1 MMQESRAP
9 PAGNHELTLRL
20 VAPEG
25 TTTVRVERAAT
36 VAAFV
41 ARVLAGREGRVM
53 AGFPPRQLLPDD
65 QSAIG
70 DLVRD
75 SETLRVVLAE
85 EPEQRAGRRR
95 GGDPVAAS
103 VARAKKRQSAAGR
116 SAAQAGISHR
126 NDRAVERSISRA
138 RQAAGM
144 ATPRRRRAAPLTS
157 EEESA
162 AALAQ
167 AAAGASDTRSRGL
180 RRVFRRA
187 VEGQY
192 EEVRAVSRVGA
203 LRGGYT
209 VTPLDQRR
217 VRVEFA
223 EVDTHRGRRHS
234 EEVELYDQSTLA
246 AVLRVVL
253 ADPEGPGLESLK
265 PINLARAS
273 PRVFWSLAVVFGSD
287 LRAGLQQLLP
297 EVRDWAFLNER
308 KRSLSEKAEANLEQQ
323 RAAAE
328 RAAKRSKG
336 SKPSADVVGPAVAG
350 EAEAAEGVREEEIS
364 EAQLRVRELLSAP
377 CDDLVPGEWRS
388 ALGFECRLGP
398 LAQALDALTGEEQ
411 VRAFVEEVSR
421 RRGGPALSFDELDS
435 WVAAAQATVVRNFCE
450 MSHTVTI

>member
-41 ARVLAGREGRVM
+41 ARVLAGREGRVL

-70 DLVRD
+70 SIVRD

-103 VARAKKRQSAAGR
+103 VARAKKRQAAAGR
-116 SAAQAGISHR
+116 SAEQAGISHR

-138 RQAAGM
+138 RRAAGM
-144 ATPRRRRAAPLTS
+144 STPRRRRAAPLTS

-308 KRSLSEKAEANLEQQ
+308 KRSLSEKARANLEQQ

-328 RAAKRSKG
+328 RAAKRSKV
-336 SKPSADVVGPAVAG
+336 SKPSADDVAG
-350 EAEAAEGVREEEIS
+350 EAEASEGVHEEEVS

-377 CDDLVPGEWRS
+377 CDDLVPEEWRS

-411 VRAFVEEVSR
+411 VRAFVEQVSR

-450 MSHTVTI
+450 MSHTVTIP

>member
-1 MMQESRAP
+1 MMQESRAS

-103 VARAKKRQSAAGR
+103 VARAKKRQAAAGR
-116 SAAQAGISHR
+116 SAEQAGISHR

-138 RQAAGM
+138 RRAAGM
-144 ATPRRRRAAPLTS
+144 STPRRRRAAPLTS

-223 EVDTHRGRRHS
+223 EMDRHRGRRLS
-234 EEVELYDQSTLA
+234 EEVELYDQNTLA

-308 KRSLSEKAEANLEQQ
+308 KRSLSEKARANLEQQ

-328 RAAKRSKG
+328 RAAKRSKV
-336 SKPSADVVGPAVAG
+336 SKPSADDVAG
-350 EAEAAEGVREEEIS
+350 EAEASEGVHEEEVS

-377 CDDLVPGEWRS
+377 CDDLVPEEWRS

-411 VRAFVEEVSR
+411 VRAFVEQVSR

-450 MSHTVTI
+450 MSHTVTIP